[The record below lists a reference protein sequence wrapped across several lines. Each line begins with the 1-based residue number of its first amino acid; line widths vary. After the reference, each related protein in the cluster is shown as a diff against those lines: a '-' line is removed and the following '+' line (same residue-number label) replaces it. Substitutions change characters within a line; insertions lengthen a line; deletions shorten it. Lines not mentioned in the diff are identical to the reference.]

1 MSRLP
6 QTMRDINIFV
16 DGIGHLGTSAE
27 FELPK
32 INQKK
37 FSQEFGGFERDVLTG
52 SFEKME
58 ASVTLNEYSAAV
70 YAAMALGNVTGLGV
84 NITVKGSIYQEGK
97 SKQAIATIQ
106 GNIDIDDGSWKP
118 NEQVKRKLT
127 MSVNLYAMEIDGKQ
141 ACLFDVNNMIAMIDG
156 VDFLATL
163 RSQIQ

>member
-1 MSRLP
+1 MSNLP

-16 DGIGHLGTSAE
+16 DGIGHLGTSSE

-37 FSQEFGGFERDVLTG
+37 FTQEFGGFERDVLTG

-58 ASVTLNEYSAAV
+58 ASVTLDEYSASV
-70 YAAMALGNVTGLGV
+70 FAAMALGNATGLGV
-84 NITVKGSIYQEGK
+84 NITVKGSIFQEGK
-97 SKQAIATIQ
+97 SKQALATIQ
-106 GNIDIDDGSWKP
+106 GNIDIDDGSWKA

-127 MSVNLYAMEIDGKQ
+127 IAVNAYAMEIDGKQ
-141 ACLFDVNNMIAMIDG
+141 GCLFDVKNMIAIIDG

>member
-1 MSRLP
+1 MSNLP

-16 DGIGHLGTSAE
+16 DGIGHLGTSSE

-37 FSQEFGGFERDVLTG
+37 FSQEFGGFERDVLSG

-58 ASVTLNEYSAAV
+58 ASVTLNEYSPAV
-70 YAAMALGNVTGLGV
+70 FAAMALGKATGLGV
-84 NITVKGSIYQEGK
+84 NITVKGSIYQGGK
-97 SKQAIATIQ
+97 SLQAIATIQ
-106 GNIDIDDGSWKP
+106 GDLDIDDGSWKA
-118 NEQVKRKLT
+118 NEQVQRKLAIN
-127 MSVNLYAMEIDGKQ
+127 VNLYAMEIDGKQ

>member
-1 MSRLP
+1 MKYP
-6 QTMRDINIFV
+6 QIMKDINIFV
-16 DGIGHLGTSAE
+16 DGIGHLGTSE
-27 FELPK
+27 EIKLPN
-32 INQKK
+32 IK
-37 FSQEFGGFERDVLTG
+37 FKTEGFNRGGFEKEISLGT
-52 SFEKME
+52 FEKLE
-58 ASVTLNEYSAAV
+58 AEVTLAEYSPIV
-70 YAAMALGNVTGLGV
+70 FAAMAAGTVTGLGV

>member
-1 MSRLP
+1 MSKLP
-6 QTMRDINIFV
+6 QSMREINIFV
-16 DGIGHLGTSAE
+16 DAIGHLGTSEE

-37 FSQEFGGFERDVLTG
+37 FSQEFGGFEREVLTG

-70 YAAMALGNVTGLGV
+70 YAAMAVGSVTGLGV
-84 NITVKGSIYQEGK
+84 NITVKGSIFQDGK

-106 GNIDIDDGSWKP
+106 GNIDIDDGSWKA
-118 NEQVKRKLT
+118 NEQVKRKLKIA
-127 MSVNLYAMEIDGKQ
+127 VNVYAMEIDGKQ

-156 VDFLATL
+156 VDFLSTL
-163 RSQIQ
+163 RAQIQ

>member
-1 MSRLP
+1 MSNLP
-6 QTMRDINIFV
+6 QTMRDINVFV
-16 DGIGHLGTSAE
+16 DGIGHLGTSEE

-37 FSQEFGGFERDVLTG
+37 FSQEFGGFEREILSG

-58 ASVTLNEYSAAV
+58 ANVTLNEYSAAV
-70 YAAMALGNVTGLGV
+70 YAAMAVGNVTGLGV
-84 NITVKGSIYQEGK
+84 NITVKGAIYQDGK
-97 SKQAIATIQ
+97 SLQAIATIQ
-106 GNIDIDDGSWKP
+106 GNIDIDDGSWKA
-118 NEQVKRKLT
+118 NEQVKRKLKIA
-127 MSVNLYAMEIDGKQ
+127 VNLYAMEIDGKQ